1 MLIVF
6 QNSGQLSGSS
16 SNTYSGGNELQSS
29 STSTGSNSI
38 GYIAIPESED
48 DEFHAAEAP
57 PTEYTDSNP
66 WYIYECL
73 PFLKDISGFPD
84 YASDSASSL
93 NSNDNNPGG
102 KIKHNQALVDFIRHT
117 NRNPLD
123 MVNEFLESKKAG
135 QGKLSLSCSPSN
147 SGGSVYSA
155 TYESSEN
162 DKVGKGYVVK
172 KECTQDSRGDVGQG
186 GNEMCCAS
194 PWSNI
199 CNKNDVQDCFGD
211 FFVCDG
217 GKVRFYLFKQREGVV
232 IYFLLNLLNIW
243 YICYFC
249 TIVYPK
255 RMAR

>member
-1 MLIVF
+1 MVD
-6 QNSGQLSGSS
+6 N
-16 SNTYSGGNELQSS
+16 
-29 STSTGSNSI
+29 
-38 GYIAIPESED
+38 D
-48 DEFHAAEAP
+48 FHAAESP

-84 YASDSASSL
+84 YSSDSPGSI
-93 NSNDNNPGG
+93 NVNNGN

-117 NRNPLD
+117 NKNPLE
-123 MVNEFLESKKAG
+123 MVNEFLESKKAAD
-135 QGKLSLSCSPSN
+135 GKLSLSCSPSD

-155 TYESSEN
+155 TYENTEN

-172 KECTQDSRGDVGQG
+172 KECTQESRGDAVQG

-199 CNKNDVQDCFGD
+199 CNKNDQQDCFRD

-217 GKVRFYLFKQREGVV
+217 GKVIILF
-232 IYFLLNLLNIW
+232 
-243 YICYFC
+243 CM
-249 TIVYPK
+249 IVL
-255 RMAR
+255 